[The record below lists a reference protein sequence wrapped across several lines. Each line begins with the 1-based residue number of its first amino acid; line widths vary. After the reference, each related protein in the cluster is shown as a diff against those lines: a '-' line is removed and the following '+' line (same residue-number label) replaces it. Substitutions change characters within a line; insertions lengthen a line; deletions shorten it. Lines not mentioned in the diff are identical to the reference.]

1 MLHGNI
7 FRINGGLRRGCE
19 FESQLLALPLTSSM
33 TLSRASPILS
43 LSFLICT
50 MQAGALPWMT
60 LQDCESEMGGAMR
73 GVAGDKLS
81 S

>member
-19 FESQLLALPLTSSM
+19 FESHLLALPLTSCM
-33 TLSRASPILS
+33 TLSRAIPFLS
-43 LSFLICT
+43 LSFLLCP
-50 MQAGALPWMT
+50 MQAGALPWVT
-60 LQDCESEMGGAMR
+60 LQDCESEVGGAMS
-73 GVAGDKLS
+73 GFAGDKLS